1 MTANEL
7 VRNLDDVF
15 SRFDSLAARFELE
28 KIKIIGDAYMAVCGL
43 LERCANHAGQAAEM
57 ALAMMDEDA
66 SFNATTGFALNSGP
80 VVAGVIG
87 KHKFSYDL
95 WGEPVNPA
103 SRMESQG
110 HPSAIQVAAE
120 TERLLRDR
128 YVFITRGRIAVR
140 GQGELMTYLLVGR
153 QD

>member
-15 SRFDSLAARFELE
+15 SRFDSLAARFGLE
-28 KIKIIGDAYMAVCGL
+28 KIKTIGDAYMAVCGL
-43 LERCANHAGQAAEM
+43 MERCANHAGQAAEM
-57 ALAMMDEDA
+57 ALAMMDEIA
-66 SFNATTGFALNSGP
+66 SFNATTGFALNIRVGLNSGP

-95 WGEPVNPA
+95 WGETVNPA

-120 TERLLRDR
+120 TER
-128 YVFITRGRIAVR
+128 
-140 GQGELMTYLLVGR
+140 
-153 QD
+153 